1 MTPTTQNLAFF
12 GATGG
17 CALAALTHSL
27 LAGHTCRA
35 LARTPSK
42 LTNLLTAA
50 SIPASTLSTHLT
62 IISGSIDDRA
72 AVLSTLSGA
81 QTIIF
86 GIGGVPAFTPNPL
99 SGFMTLNDPTICERG
114 VTNIVSALQD
124 TPAQKPLMCVIS
136 STGLKKQGQRD
147 LPLAMIPVY
156 KLLELPHRDKKKME
170 EAVVKAGREEVLSG
184 YVIVRPALL
193 TDGAETERKLRAGY
207 QGRVKNGGK
216 WGDQEGEAVGYTV
229 SRKDV
234 GRWVFEEVVEGRG
247 GEWNGKAVSLAY

>member
-1 MTPTTQNLAFF
+1 MSSSSQNLAFF

-42 LTNLLTAA
+42 LTDLLTAA
-50 SIPASTLSTHLT
+50 SIPASTLSTNLT

-86 GIGGVPAFTPNPL
+86 GIGGAPAFTPNPL
-99 SGFMTLNDPTICERG
+99 SGFVTLNDLTICERG
-114 VTNIVSALQD
+114 VTKIVSALQE
-124 TPAQKPLMCVIS
+124 TPTQKPLMCVIS
-136 STGLKKQGQRD
+136 STGLKKQGQCD

-156 KLLELPHRDKKKME
+156 KLLEVPHRDKKKME
-170 EAVVKAGREEVLSG
+170 EAVVKAGKEGVLGG

-193 TDGAETERKLRAGY
+193 TDGLDIRGGLRMEEGGVIRRGRPWGTLLAG
-207 QGRVKNGGK
+207 RM
-216 WGDQEGEAVGYTV
+216 WGDGFLRRLWRVEVGNGM
-229 SRKDV
+229 
-234 GRWVFEEVVEGRG
+234 GRP
-247 GEWNGKAVSLAY
+247 